1 MRLKI
6 PLLLS
11 AVATGLVLPVGAGAA
26 LPPCRG
32 NEALELSF
40 QRAVGAPA
48 GTLAWRTGGA
58 PRAGTYRAFRDR
70 DLVGETAGSS
80 LAVDVRAGRTYTFTV
95 RFVDPAGVMSGCGGR
110 IVRTMRFHGP
120 YRPAGLAV
128 VSFDHSRARLV
139 WSPSKPGDG
148 PVSGYRVYRD
158 GRAYR
163 RVRSRSLRVTAGH
176 PHVYRV
182 AAADSRGHTS
192 PKSNPVRVVKGHHG
206 PRRPTR
212 LRVTRVRDSEVRL
225 SWSAGAARTGRIA
238 GYRIYRGKTMVRQ
251 VHGLGGVDRNLAPA
265 TSYRFTVAAVDPL
278 GYMSGATAPVAV
290 TTSRPAATQGRTH
303 AFLLA
308 STTESFRDLQR
319 HYRQIG
325 SVYPT
330 YFNCRAADGAVVGN
344 DDPLI
349 TRWSQLRRIEV
360 HARFNCQD
368 PGPLH
373 TVLTTAAV
381 RTRTIKTLVE
391 LAREHDYD
399 GINVDFENGAPGDRD
414 ALTSF
419 VSDLGSRLHAVGKR
433 VSVEV
438 SAKYERT
445 TTGRSGLYDY
455 EALGRAADRVF
466 VMNWGW
472 HWSTS
477 TPGAPDDMELCRK
490 VADYVAAMPNKSRF
504 VLGTHLYGMDW
515 PSGGGPA
522 NRAAALEHADVRAL
536 IAHHGVTPVLDP
548 LSDAWVF
555 AYTDATGIPHEVW
568 YPDAT
573 TIARRVRL
581 ARDRG
586 LGIGFWRLGRED
598 PAIWDDPQIAPGSAW
613 P

>member
-32 NEALELSF
+32 DEALALSF
-40 QRAVGAPA
+40 ERAVGAPT
-48 GTLAWRTGGA
+48 GTLAWRTRGA
-58 PRAGTYRAFRDR
+58 PRVGTYRVFRNR
-70 DLVGETAGSS
+70 DVVGETAGRS

-95 RFVDPAGVMSGCGGR
+95 RFVDPAGRMSGCGGR
-110 IVRTMRFHGP
+110 IVRTLRFHGP
-120 YRPAGLAV
+120 NRPAGLAV
-128 VSFDHSRARLV
+128 VSLGGHRARLV

-148 PVSGYRVYRD
+148 RVSGYRVYRD

-163 RVRSRSLRVTAGH
+163 RVRGRALPIKTGRAH
-176 PHVYRV
+176 LYRV
-182 AAADSRGHTS
+182 AAADSRGHVS
-192 PKSNPVRVVKGHHG
+192 PRSNPVRVVKGHAG
-206 PRRPTR
+206 PRRPAR

-238 GYRIYRGKTMVRQ
+238 GYRIYRGRTMVRQ
-251 VHGLGGVDRNLAPA
+251 VRGLGGADRNLAPA
-265 TSYRFTVAAVDPL
+265 TSYRFTVAAVDTL
-278 GYMSGATAPVAV
+278 GYMSAATAPVAV
-290 TTSRPAATQGRTH
+290 TTSRPAATQGRAH

-308 STTESFRDLQR
+308 STSESFHDLQR

-330 YFNCRAADGAVVGN
+330 YFDCRASDGAVLGS

-349 TRWSQLRRIEV
+349 TRWAQLRGIQV

-368 PGPLH
+368 PEPLH
-373 TVLTTAAV
+373 AVLTSASV
-381 RTRTIKTLVE
+381 RTRTLKHLVE
-391 LAREHDYD
+391 LARTHGYD
-399 GINVDFENGAPGDRD
+399 GINVDFENGAAGDRD

-419 VSDLGSRLHAVGKR
+419 VSDLGARLHAIGKR

-438 SAKYERT
+438 SAKYEHT

-490 VADYVAAMPNKSRF
+490 VADYVASMPNKSRF

-515 PSGGGPA
+515 PNGGGPA
-522 NRAAALEHADVRAL
+522 NGAAALEYTDVRAL
-536 IAHHGVTPVLDP
+536 IAHHGVTPALDP
-548 LSDAWVF
+548 LSDSWVF
-555 AYTDATGIPHEVW
+555 AYTDAAGIPHEVW
-568 YPDAT
+568 YPDAA

-598 PAIWDDPQIAPGSAW
+598 PAIWDDPQIAPGSSW